1 LVLSVQ
7 FAGPA
12 YGGQPVMDAYGMNL
26 GMNMGP
32 PVSILALLEFLN
44 SQDLWKH
51 LLLSFNV
58 HYY

>member
-1 LVLSVQ
+1 MLNLEVIGIISASLVTFVLSVQ

-32 PVSILALLEFLN
+32 PVCF
-44 SQDLWKH
+44 
-51 LLLSFNV
+51 
-58 HYY
+58 